1 MMRRDEDYA
10 LRMAQVSRWRVRET
24 GYHGKHEADK

>member
-24 GYHGKHEADK
+24 GYHGKHAADK